1 MIGDKTDYPEC
12 MPSTKRTSKFE
23 IEAGRSYTLK
33 EFTAIKK
40 QAKEARVK
48 GLDRRPETELLMA
61 MKLRVIKAAL
71 ETDDVVYLLEA
82 EQSLLGQIMGKN
94 AAREDKAYWE
104 WRQTYRGNM
113 PRKPTAGN
121 RAGRP

>member
-1 MIGDKTDYPEC
+1 

-33 EFTAIKK
+33 EFTAIIRK

-48 GLDRRPETELLMA
+48 GLDRRPETELLLA

-71 ETDDVVYLLEA
+71 ETDDVVNLLEA
-82 EQSLLGQIMGKN
+82 EQSLLGRIMGKN
-94 AAREDKAYWE
+94 AQREDKAYWE

-113 PRKPTAGN
+113 PRKPTAGK
-121 RAGRP
+121 RAERP